1 LDSNPELPVTEGT
14 ASGKRAPIYSTVLA
28 LALAAAALL
37 LLFVQLASLPN
48 VRDGHV
54 DFRNLYVAGYM
65 VRTGQGHE
73 IYDAAAQKTF
83 QDKLVSRADV
93 PLLFIRPAY
102 QALLFVP
109 FSLLPFLPAY
119 FAFFTFNLAIL
130 PLSFLLVRP
139 YLANLSRALPW
150 LPVAMFLYIPIAA
163 ALMQGQDSIILL
175 TLLAGALACIERD
188 REYLAGVLVA
198 FGLFKFQLVIPIAV
212 LFLVWRRWRFSA
224 GFAGAAAVLAAVSIW
239 IAGIEQS
246 VHYFRSMMQVSVSQS
261 IDNGV
266 PLRVN
271 IMANLHGAV
280 HAILGQSSLTLP
292 LTIAASAATMIYCAI
307 RRPHGADA
315 LLIAIPASV
324 LVSYYLF
331 VHDLCILLIPIL
343 LTLDRLAGA
352 GKAKYRFGRTQA
364 IAAVLMFAAPACLLF
379 ATNQF
384 WIAALPLIAFTFT
397 ACVRQSTDLP
407 EGACA

>member
-1 LDSNPELPVTEGT
+1 
-14 ASGKRAPIYSTVLA
+14 
-28 LALAAAALL
+28 
-37 LLFVQLASLPN
+37 
-48 VRDGHV
+48 
-54 DFRNLYVAGYM
+54 
-65 VRTGQGHE
+65 
-73 IYDAAAQKTF
+73 
-83 QDKLVSRADV
+83 
-93 PLLFIRPAY
+93 
-102 QALLFVP
+102 
-109 FSLLPFLPAY
+109 
-119 FAFFTFNLAIL
+119 
-130 PLSFLLVRP
+130 
-139 YLANLSRALPW
+139 
-150 LPVAMFLYIPIAA
+150 
-163 ALMQGQDSIILL
+163 
-175 TLLAGALACIERD
+175 
-188 REYLAGVLVA
+188 
-198 FGLFKFQLVIPIAV
+198 
-212 LFLVWRRWRFSA
+212 
-224 GFAGAAAVLAAVSIW
+224 VLAAVSIW